1 MSLGLDQ
8 ELSFGALAP
17 EPRHKSA
24 GLAFLLSLLI
34 PGTGQLYCG
43 KIPRGFTTLGFW
55 IVGVIA
61 ISASG
66 TARGNGMVLGFV
78 LWVFSFLDAYFTAT
92 EINSGID
99 GQVEVQNPRVAVVLN
114 LITAGLGYF
123 YLGERAKGIVLFLII
138 NLLKVAIAATSGY
151 WNGVV
156 TIVSL
161 MVAGLMALDAYRIAK
176 RGIDE
181 TLGPEAERPT
191 AEIGSAS
198 RLPVYVPIG
207 LASLATAGFLAMI
220 VFGLAVIAARGPN
233 QRQAAARTNN
243 SIGRYRV
250 RPRYTGTRPKT
261 TSDDLLSAVENVQ
274 RLEKKVKRGRD
285 DIAELERNVGTLT
298 TLVSKGNLNT
308 ADLTVA
314 YFYRGEARRLINE
327 IHQRGGETV
336 DSPTARLALDD
347 FDKVI
352 SNGVNVY
359 VSEVNTRNAEYWA
372 GSVAMNQLHS
382 QALAYSY
389 WEKCAAA
396 GNVDCVNILTAVR
409 LAGAHKGR
417 ALANAGTA
425 H

>member
-1 MSLGLDQ
+1 VSLGLNQ

-17 EPRHKSA
+17 ERRHKSA

-43 KIPRGFTTLGFW
+43 KIPRGLTTLGFW
-55 IVGVIA
+55 IAGVIA
-61 ISASG
+61 MFASG
-66 TARGNGMVLGFV
+66 TARGNGMVLAFV

-156 TIVSL
+156 TIVLL

-181 TLGPEAERPT
+181 TLGPEAERPP

-243 SIGRYRV
+243 GRYRAQ
-250 RPRYTGTRPKT
+250 PRYTGTRPKT
-261 TSDDLLSAVENVQ
+261 AGDDLLSAVENVQ
-274 RLEKKVKRGRD
+274 RLEKKVERGRD
-285 DIAELERNVGTLT
+285 DMAELERNVRMLT

-359 VSEVNTRNAEYWA
+359 VSEVNTRNAEYRA

-396 GNVDCVNILTAVR
+396 GNVDCVNILTAVP
-409 LAGAHKGR
+409 LAGAQKR
-417 ALANAGTA
+417 RNLANSGTA